1 MGRRR
6 RAVTIGVLGILI
18 GLMANGLVAEVTL
31 SLLAQPVGARI
42 RPMGQAAALF
52 YSALVGLCGGAVS
65 LVAVREPGT
74 RWAGV
79 VGLFLGL
86 SPLPLGVVLLRY
98 VQGIR
103 HLVFLP

>member
-1 MGRRR
+1 
-6 RAVTIGVLGILI
+6 
-18 GLMANGLVAEVTL
+18 
-31 SLLAQPVGARI
+31 
-42 RPMGQAAALF
+42 
-52 YSALVGLCGGAVS
+52 
-65 LVAVREPGT
+65 VAVREPGT